1 MHILY
6 YSTSYH
12 AKHGGSIQSIEF
24 FKELGNID
32 LVTKKTLFPK
42 ITKYPNYRYANRFSI
57 KRILKKIPLLQL
69 LFFYRR
75 NKFYIK
81 ELLEVLNEN
90 TPDIIIFQID
100 SNFLQIKK
108 IKKLF
113 PKIIICTQINGS
125 PFDEPF
131 KNIAFKYHFYR
142 LQREA
147 YKDCDLNIFIS
158 EFSRNRIM
166 GSSLKTARDIVI
178 YNGTDTDKFYPIKR
192 KKELRVK
199 CGYPT
204 DAFILGYLGT
214 LDFHKQLELLIEV
227 YSELE
232 IKFPKLILVII
243 GDGPALDKI
252 ISKVKKLKMEDKI
265 ILRGWVKH
273 NFVNEHINCFDVAV
287 HHYANSY
294 MNPLKIFEYLS
305 AGLPV
310 VAPNIPSVV
319 KSFRDHQDLLV
330 TGPSYNE
337 LKSILQEIIS
347 NDDLRFK
354 LSHNDDVINDLKDNY
369 TWKKYAN
376 TVINNIEAKRKR

>member
-24 FKELGNID
+24 FKELDNID
-32 LVTKKTLFPK
+32 LVTKKTLFPN
-42 ITKYPNYRYANRFSI
+42 ITKYPNYRYANRFSF
-57 KRILKKIPLLQL
+57 KSILKKIPLLQL

-81 ELLEVLNEN
+81 ELLAILKEN
-90 TPDIIIFQID
+90 TPDVLIFQID

-108 IKKLF
+108 IKQLY
-113 PKIIICTQINGS
+113 PDITICTQINGS

-131 KNIAFKYHFYR
+131 KNIAFKNYFYK

-147 YKDCDLNIFIS
+147 YTNCDLNIFIS

-166 GSSLKTARDIVI
+166 GSLLNPDRDIVI
-178 YNGTDTDKFYPIKR
+178 YNGTDTDKFYPILE
-192 KKELRVK
+192 KKKLRLK
-199 CGYPT
+199 WEYPN

-227 YSELE
+227 YSDLQLQ
-232 IKFPKLILVII
+232 FPKLILIII

-252 ISKVKKLKMEDKI
+252 ISKVKKLKLEDKI
-265 ILRGWVKH
+265 ILRGWVNH
-273 NFVNEHINCFDVAV
+273 DYVNEHINCFDVAV
-287 HHYANSY
+287 HHCANAY

-319 KSFRDHQDLLV
+319 KSFKDHQDLLI
-330 TGPSYNE
+330 TGSSYTE
-337 LKSILQEIIS
+337 LKSTLHEIIS
-347 NDDLRFK
+347 NDELRTK
-354 LSHNDDVINDLKDNY
+354 LSHNEDVINDMKDNY
-369 TWKKYAN
+369 TWKKYAA
-376 TVINNIEAKRKR
+376 TIINNIETKINV